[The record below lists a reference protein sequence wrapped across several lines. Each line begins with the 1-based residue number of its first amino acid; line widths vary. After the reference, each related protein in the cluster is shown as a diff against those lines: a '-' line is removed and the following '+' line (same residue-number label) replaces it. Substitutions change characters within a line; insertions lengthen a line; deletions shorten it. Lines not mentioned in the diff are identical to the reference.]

1 MSLPT
6 FLVVEDDAEI
16 LEATCHDFRAAGL
29 QVLGARNGI
38 EALAI
43 INKRPQLD
51 ALFTDIALGPGP
63 DGWDVADAFRVFYK
77 DKAVVYA
84 SAYSPAQVRRV
95 PNSLYCPKPYRP
107 STVRGAISKL
117 SLVLVPEAAPSV

>member
-1 MSLPT
+1 MPPLT
-6 FLVVEDDAEI
+6 VLVVEDEAEI
-16 LEATCHDFRAAGL
+16 LEAVCHDFREAGL
-29 QVLGARNGI
+29 QVLEARNGI

-43 INKRPQLD
+43 INERPSFD
-51 ALFTDIALGPGP
+51 ALFTDIVLGSGP

-77 DKAVVYA
+77 DKPVVYA

-107 STVRGAISKL
+107 STVRRAILKL
-117 SLVLVPEAAPSV
+117 SVAM